1 MLQEAAK
8 AGLLGTA
15 KVLLVTAEVD
25 PEGVSGIKILSKP
38 FEMDLFLREV
48 FGPSVPKAAAEL
60 ARAAVDGDLPE
71 PPEIE

>member
-48 FGPSVPKAAAEL
+48 FHPVHE
-60 ARAAVDGDLPE
+60 
-71 PPEIE
+71 